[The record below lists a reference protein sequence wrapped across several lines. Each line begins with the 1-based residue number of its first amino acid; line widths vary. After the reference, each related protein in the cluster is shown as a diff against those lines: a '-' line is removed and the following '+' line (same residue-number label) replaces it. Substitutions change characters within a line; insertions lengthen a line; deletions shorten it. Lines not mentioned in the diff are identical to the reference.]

1 MKDFVPVQITDDAVV
16 EIKAIL
22 ERKGIPD
29 EYGLRIGIRGAG
41 CAGINYMLGFDK
53 KKSQDLEY
61 TVEDIP
67 VYVDKKH
74 VMHLV
79 GLKLDFVEDA
89 ETRGFSFD
97 AEPRK

>member
-1 MKDFVPVQITDDAVV
+1 MVDFTPVSITKNAAE

-22 ERKGIPD
+22 QKKRIPQD
-29 EYGLRIGIRGAG
+29 YGLRIGIRGAG

-61 TVEDIP
+61 FVDTIP

-79 GLKLDFVEDA
+79 GLKLDFVEDS
-89 ETRGFSFD
+89 EQRGFSFE
-97 AEPRK
+97 ATNK